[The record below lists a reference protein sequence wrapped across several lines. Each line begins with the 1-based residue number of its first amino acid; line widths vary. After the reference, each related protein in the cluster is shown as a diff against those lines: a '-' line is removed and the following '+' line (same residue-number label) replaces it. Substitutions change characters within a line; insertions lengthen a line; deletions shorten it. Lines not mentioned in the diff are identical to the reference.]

1 MQFHTAVAVD
11 KEIDMPLI
19 LRILLLISSLL
30 SFIFVVRRLR
40 KSEVQLYDTTFW
52 ITLSAL
58 FVLLSLFPQIAIKVA
73 ELIGIQS
80 PVNMVFLIIIFFL
93 LGHCFLQSLRFSHLE
108 NRFNKLVGDEALKAE
123 DEKQEE
129 DS

>member
-1 MQFHTAVAVD
+1 
-11 KEIDMPLI
+11 MPLI

-58 FVLLSLFPQIAIKVA
+58 FVLMSLFPQIAIKVA

-123 DEKQEE
+123 DKKQEE